1 MSQTLSL
8 ERPQSRDG
16 SQQSREGSGGDSNSQ
31 VDRLDLGGDAS
42 SEVEEPSD

>member
-16 SQQSREGSGGDSNSQ
+16 SQQSREGGDRDANSQ
-31 VDRLDLGGDAS
+31 VDRLELGGDAS